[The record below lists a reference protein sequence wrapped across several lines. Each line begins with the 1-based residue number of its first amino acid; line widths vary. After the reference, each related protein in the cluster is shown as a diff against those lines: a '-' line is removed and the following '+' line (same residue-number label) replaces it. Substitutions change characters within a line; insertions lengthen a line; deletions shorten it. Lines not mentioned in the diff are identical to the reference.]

1 MTEKNVTRKVT
12 RRDIE
17 AFEIEAGAA
26 GDEEGARLARA
37 ALDGDR
43 AARSLV
49 EAFILDT
56 RASRAAED

>member
-1 MTEKNVTRKVT
+1 MTEKVT

-17 AFEIEAGAA
+17 AFAVEAANA

-37 ALDGDR
+37 ALNGDR

-49 EAFILDT
+49 EDFILDT
-56 RASRAAED
+56 RAAAAED